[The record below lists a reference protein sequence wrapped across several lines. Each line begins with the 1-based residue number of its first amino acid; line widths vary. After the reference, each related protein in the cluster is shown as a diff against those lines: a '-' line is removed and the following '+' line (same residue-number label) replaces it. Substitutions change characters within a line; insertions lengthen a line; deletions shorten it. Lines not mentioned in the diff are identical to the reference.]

1 MTPTAEEDLMP
12 TLTMPQL
19 VAGRGLAAAAV
30 QRLGPLDA
38 AHVLLDAR
46 PLVSGT
52 ASFAGQVVRSV
63 LLDGHAAAL
72 TVIGGPDD
80 FLADIRSAADKLD
93 VTGQVSFVSDD
104 ADLHVAS

>member
-1 MTPTAEEDLMP
+1 MP
-12 TLTMPQL
+12 TLTLPQL

-30 QRLGPLDA
+30 QRLGPIEA
-38 AHVLLDAR
+38 AHVALDAR

-63 LLDGHAAAL
+63 LLEGHAAAL
-72 TVIGGPDD
+72 TVIGGPAD
-80 FLADIRSAADKLD
+80 FVADIRAAAEKLD
-93 VTGQVSFVSDD
+93 VVGRVDFAADD